1 MHILASLI
9 SLMLLALA
17 VGVITVMMRD
27 HWDRIAAALAG
38 AEIPRQVTAEIVRL
52 RVEDG
57 LWRRDAMPVQ
67 RRTIPNIKCE
77 ALPLAA

>member
-9 SLMLLALA
+9 SLLLLALA
-17 VGVITVMMRD
+17 AGVITVMVHD

-57 LWRRDAMPVQ
+57 MWRG
-67 RRTIPNIKCE
+67 
-77 ALPLAA
+77 AATLCRSSAGQSPTSSARLCP